1 MHPFAILQ
9 HLLPQHGLSRL
20 VGAAAASRNR
30 LVKGLLI
37 AIVRRAY
44 GVDLSECVGQSAAD
58 YPSLNAFFTRALRP
72 GARTQPAA
80 PGAIACPADGTIS
93 HLGRIERGELLQAK
107 GHAYALAQLLADDD
121 LASTLEGGAYATI
134 YLAPHNY
141 HRVHAPCRGR
151 LLRSV
156 AVPGRLFSV
165 NAVTAR
171 HVPGLFARNERLVLV
186 CEAAFGVYALVLVGA
201 MLVAS
206 IRAAWSDGP
215 RTPYRERE
223 DRVWKDVAFERGEE
237 VGAFL
242 FGSTVITLFPPGVM
256 LAPHLAAEVPV
267 RMGECLATSCAAD
280 AGAVQ
285 ASAE

>member
-1 MHPFAILQ
+1 MHPFAVLQ

-20 VGAAAASRNR
+20 VGAVAASRNR
-30 LVKGLLI
+30 QLKNLLI

-44 GVDLSECVGQSAAD
+44 AVDLSECVGQTAAD

-72 GARTQPAA
+72 GARPQPVE
-80 PGAIACPADGTIS
+80 PEAIACPADGTVS

-165 NAVTAR
+165 NAVTTR

-186 CEAAFGVYALVLVGA
+186 FQAAFGVYALVLVGA

-206 IRAAWSDGP
+206 IRAAWADGP

-223 DRVWKDVAFERGEE
+223 DRAWEDVAFERGDE

-242 FGSTVITLFPPGVM
+242 FGSTVIALFPPGVA
-256 LAPHLAAEVPV
+256 LAPHLAAEMPV

-280 AGAVQ
+280 AGAVP